1 MDTFIEILEDELEAL
16 LYGSGMQVVVFE
28 DDEGYSIKFICP
40 DEFIITYR
48 LGKDDMVLKSSM
60 DAVPLILRFKDMY
73 AEGAFN
79 SKIGQAFL
87 DVPGVF
93 SFATD
98 VVDERS
104 RRILGSILYER
115 YGSHNIYSMTFHED
129 NIRVDTRGGRYY
141 FKFSDFNVSLKKELE
156 LMDKMM
162 RKPLRKRKL

>member
-1 MDTFIEILEDELEAL
+1 MDTFIELLEDELEAL
-16 LYGSGMQVVVFE
+16 LHDSGMQVVVFN

-40 DEFIITYR
+40 NEFIITYR
-48 LGKDDMVLKSSM
+48 LGKDDMV
-60 DAVPLILRFKDMY
+60 MY

-79 SKIGQAFL
+79 SNIGQAFL